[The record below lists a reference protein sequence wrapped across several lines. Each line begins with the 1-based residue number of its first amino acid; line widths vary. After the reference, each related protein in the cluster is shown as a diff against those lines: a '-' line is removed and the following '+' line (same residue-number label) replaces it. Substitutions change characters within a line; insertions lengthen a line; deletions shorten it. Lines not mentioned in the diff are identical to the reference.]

1 MEMASIDYRTRVCSL
16 GRILVAGTRRG
27 VCYVRFGATDGELRR
42 RLEQEFPY
50 ATFREVSSGRV
61 ERWSGA
67 VVDYVDGEATV
78 VDVPLDVSGSAFQ
91 RRVWQALREIPRGE
105 TRAYSE
111 VARAVG
117 SPNGARA
124 VARACA
130 TNPVAVVTPCH
141 RVVGRGGM
149 LGGYAGGVAR
159 KRALL
164 RVEGAEVGERARR
177 PATRGRALRVG
188 PGAAPNAAA
197 SHPSGRPS
205 RGV

>member
-1 MEMASIDYRTRVCSL
+1 MAIASIDYRMRACSL
-16 GRILVAGTRRG
+16 GRLLVAGTGRG
-27 VCYVRFGATDGELRR
+27 VCYVRFGAQDGELQR

-50 ATFREVSSGRV
+50 ASFREVANGSIK
-61 ERWSGA
+61 RWSDA
-67 VVDYVDGEATV
+67 VADYVDGEVAV

-91 RRVWQALREIPRGE
+91 RRVWRALRGIPRGE
-105 TRAYSE
+105 TRAYSD

-141 RVVGRGGM
+141 RVVEQSGK

-164 RVEGAEVGERARR
+164 RVEGAAFG
-177 PATRGRALRVG
+177 
-188 PGAAPNAAA
+188 
-197 SHPSGRPS
+197 
-205 RGV
+205 